1 MSLKTSLIITGDSA
15 NAKAAVDALTDAVN
29 KAGKAAADTTAPAD
43 AMGKAVDGV
52 ADSAKEAAGA
62 ISSLDGA
69 IGDIAGSAA
78 DAAGNS
84 EALGGALDDI
94 GTGARNAG
102 KDAGFLGNIL
112 SDASGAIKDAISGAL
127 GLDGALDNMGGAT
140 KESSKLAGELEGKLG
155 DMAKG
160 ALESS
165 AAQGAI
171 AKASGVAATAMS
183 GFGVSAATVEAI
195 LTGGLSLALTA
206 VIGFLSGFAAEALSG
221 SDALGQQE
229 DAAASLTEQIDA
241 LNDALAREIK
251 TQYASEMA
259 ALANAEA
266 HRTLAIEA
274 VKSRKALLE
283 TAIAEQKKTPSW
295 APAGPGQA
303 IQQAALMS
311 ANAAVA
317 DLRKELAAAES
328 DLAAREKEVVAKRR
342 PFVDRGI
349 AAATDPRARINLNYD
364 RSLFSLDRRRDDLS
378 EAEYSRQKIKLDNE
392 RKAALD
398 AVSEA
403 EKKAS
408 ASGKSL
414 SSTRSAASAAD
425 RAAAEATKKLQA
437 DLEGVIGRYDPARK
451 AAADYAE
458 ELERIAKLKDAGKI
472 SADDA
477 ANYRAQASA
486 AYLSKSLDVSGI
498 KELAEQEQAAIDAS
512 GAIDKIVQSINH
524 ETAALGVLNPVQR
537 ELLGYRQQLAAL
549 SPEERA
555 AAEARISGALQEKAA
570 TEEVARATE
579 EARRAQEQL
588 GNMAVDAFA
597 AIAVGGQKAS
607 DVIGRLAETIA
618 AAAIQAT
625 LFGTGPLAA
634 MLGGASLPSTGGSG
648 AAASAQGV
656 AADAIGKSVSKSLEG
671 SLDKVF
677 GSKGSFGK
685 TLQNAGLGYA
695 AGSLTGS
702 KTGGAIGGAIG
713 GYVGKEVLGSALG
726 SLGQFAGPI
735 GAIAGGLLGGAI
747 GGLLKKTKT
756 GAANIT
762 SVDSDATLSGNS
774 SQFKAAASGAAS
786 SVQDGLSSIADQ
798 LGGSIGSFNVTI
810 GQRHGD
816 WRVRSGTGSLKVAK
830 GAKEFDDDQE
840 GAIAY
845 AISLAVSQG
854 AVTGLSAAVNKAL
867 KSSTDLDKALEEALK
882 VSEIE
887 TLMGGLGAEIANEF
901 KSFEATAKERVR
913 IATQYGFDV
922 AAIEKKNAEDRA
934 ALVESLLEEQVGSL
948 QRLVDE
954 MTSGSLFEG
963 TALEQRD
970 AILAEIEQAKADLAA
985 GKDGASDTLASL
997 FEQLNTVSKDAYG
1010 STAQYAADRAMILD
1024 EARKAIAAA
1033 NAQITAASGG
1043 TTSSDPALA
1052 TTNQALDENNDQN
1065 AELIAL
1071 LKNLPAALANSLSN
1085 GTISLLDTASL
1096 ARTS

>member
-15 NAKAAVDALTDAVN
+15 TAQAAVNALTDAVN
-29 KAGKAAADTTAPAD
+29 KAGKAAADTAAPAD
-43 AMGKAVDGV
+43 AMGKAVDGI
-52 ADSAKEAAGA
+52 ADSAEDAAGA
-62 ISSLDGA
+62 IGALDGA

-78 DAAGNS
+78 DAAGTS

-102 KDAGFLGNIL
+102 KDAGFLGSIL
-112 SDASGAIKDAISGAL
+112 SDASGAIKDAIGGAL
-127 GLDGALDNMGGAT
+127 GLDGALDSMGGAT
-140 KESSKLAGELEGKLG
+140 QESSKLAGELEGKLG

-295 APAGPGQA
+295 SPAGPGQA

-317 DLRKELAAAES
+317 DLRKELAAAE
-328 DLAAREKEVVAKRR
+328 DELAAREKDVVVKRR

-349 AAATDPRARINLNYD
+349 AAATDPRARIDLDYN
-364 RSLFSLDRRRDDLS
+364 RSLFSLDRRRSDLS

-414 SSTRSAASAAD
+414 SNSRSAASAAD

-437 DLEGVIGRYDPARK
+437 ELEGVIGRYDPARK

-458 ELERIAKLKDAGKI
+458 ELERIARLKDAGKI

-477 ANYRAQASA
+477 TNYRAQASA
-486 AYLSKSLDVSGI
+486 AYLSKAIDVSGI

-512 GAIDKIVQSINH
+512 GAIDKIVQSIND

-537 ELLGYRQQLAAL
+537 ELLGYRAQLLAL

-555 AAEARISGALQEKAA
+555 AAEARIAGALAEKNA

-634 MLGGASLPSTGGSG
+634 MLNGASLPSTGGAS
-648 AAASAQGV
+648 ASAQGV

-713 GYVGKEVLGSALG
+713 GAVGKELLGSALG

-747 GGLLKKTKT
+747 GGMLKKTKT

-762 SVDSDATLSGNS
+762 SVDGDATLSGNS
-774 SQFKAAASGAAS
+774 SKFKAAASGAAG

-798 LGGSIGSFNVTI
+798 LGGAIGSFNVTI

-816 WRVRSGTGSLKVAK
+816 WRVRTGTGSLKVAK
-830 GAKEFDDDQE
+830 GAKEFDDDQA

-845 AISLAVSQG
+845 AIQLAVSQG

-867 KSSTDLDKALEEALK
+867 KSSPDLDKALEEALK

-934 ALVESLLEEQVGSL
+934 ALVEKLLEEQVGGL

-970 AILAEIEQAKADLAA
+970 AILAEIEKAKADLAA

-1043 TTSSDPALA
+1043 STSSDPALA

-1096 ARTS
+1096 AKTS

>member
-15 NAKAAVDALTDAVN
+15 TAKAAVDALKDSVDKLNATAQ
-29 KAGKAAADTTAPAD
+29 AGAAPAD

-52 ADSAKEAAGA
+52 ADSAKDAAGA
-62 ISSLDGA
+62 IGTLDGA
-69 IGDIAGSAA
+69 IGDIAGSTA

-84 EALGGALDDI
+84 DALGGALDNV

-102 KDAGFLGNIL
+102 KDAGFLGGIL

-127 GLDGALDNMGGAT
+127 GLDGALDNMGGA
-140 KESSKLAGELEGKLG
+140 SKQASGLAGELEGKLG
-155 DMAKG
+155 DVAKG

-206 VIGFLSGFAAEALSG
+206 VIGFLSGFAAEALNG

-241 LNDALAREIK
+241 LNKALEK
-251 TQYASEMA
+251 ETQTQYSARVA
-259 ALANAEA
+259 ALAHAEGQRA
-266 HRTLAIEA
+266 LAIEA
-274 VKSRKALLE
+274 ISTRKALLE
-283 TAIAEQKKTPSW
+283 TALAEQKRTQSW
-295 APAGPGQA
+295 SPAGPGQA
-303 IQQAALMS
+303 IQQAALME
-311 ANAAVA
+311 ANSAVA
-317 DLRKELAAAES
+317 ALQKQLERAEQ
-328 DLAAREKEVVAKRR
+328 DLAKASSNVNFERR
-342 PFVDRGI
+342 YFVDRGV
-349 AAATDPRARINLNYD
+349 AAATDPRARANLTFDQGLD
-364 RSLFSLDRRRDDLS
+364 RLDRRRNQIS
-378 EAEYSRQKIKLDNE
+378 EAQYARE
-392 RKAALD
+392 RAQLERDRAAALD

-403 EKKAS
+403 ERKAS

-414 SSTRSAASAAD
+414 SDTRSAASAAD

-451 AAADYAE
+451 AASDYAD
-458 ELERIAKLKDAGKI
+458 ELERIARLKDAGKI

-486 AYLSKSLDVSGI
+486 TYVSKAIDVGGI
-498 KELAEQEQAAIDAS
+498 KDMAAQEQAAIDAS
-512 GAIDKIVQSINH
+512 GAIDKIVQSIND
-524 ETAALGVLNPVQR
+524 EAAALGVLNPVQR
-537 ELLGYRQQLAAL
+537 ELLNYRDQLLAL

-555 AAEARISGALQEKAA
+555 AAQARIEGALAEKNA
-570 TEEVARATE
+570 TQEVARATE

-634 MLGGASLPSTGGSG
+634 MLNGASLPSTGGAS
-648 AAASAQGV
+648 ASAQGV

-713 GYVGKEVLGSALG
+713 GAVGKELLGSALG

-762 SVDSDATLSGNS
+762 NVTDDATLSGNS
-774 SQFKAAASGAAS
+774 SQFKAAASGAAG
-786 SVQDGLSSIADQ
+786 SVQDGLSSIAEQ
-798 LGGSIGSFNVTI
+798 LGGAIGSFNVTI

-816 WRVRSGTGSLKVAK
+816 WRVRTGTGSLKVAK
-830 GAKEFDDDQE
+830 GAKEFDDDQA

-845 AISLAVSQG
+845 AIQLAVSQG

-867 KSSTDLDKALEEALK
+867 KSSPDLDKALEEALK

-913 IATQYGFDV
+913 IATQYGFEV

-970 AILAEIEQAKADLAA
+970 AILAEIEKAKADLAA

-1033 NAQITAASGG
+1033 NAQITAASAGS
-1043 TTSSDPALA
+1043 TSSSDPALA

>member
-15 NAKAAVDALTDAVN
+15 TAQAAVNALTDAVN
-29 KAGKAAADTTAPAD
+29 KTGKAAADTAAPAD
-43 AMGKAVDGV
+43 AMGKAVDGI
-52 ADSAKEAAGA
+52 ADSAEDAAGA
-62 ISSLDGA
+62 IGALDGA

-78 DAAGNS
+78 DAAGTS

-102 KDAGFLGNIL
+102 KDAGFLGSIL

-127 GLDGALDNMGGAT
+127 GLDGALDSMGGAT
-140 KESSKLAGELEGKLG
+140 QESSKLAGELEGKLG

-241 LNDALAREIK
+241 LNKALERETQ
-251 TQYASEMA
+251 TQYTARVET
-259 ALANAEA
+259 LNHAEA
-266 HRTLAIEA
+266 QRTLAVRTIEA
-274 VKSRKALLE
+274 RKALLE
-283 TAIAEQKKTPSW
+283 KAIAEQKQV
-295 APAGPGQA
+295 PGWSPVGGAQA
-303 IQQAALMS
+303 IQQAASMS

-317 DLRKELAAAES
+317 DLQAQVAEAEAALVKANKAVS
-328 DLAAREKEVVAKRR
+328 GSRQY
-342 PFVDRGI
+342 FVDRGVQ
-349 AAATDPRARINLNYD
+349 AATDPRARATLTFDQGLD
-364 RSLFSLDRRRDDLS
+364 RLDRRRNQIS
-378 EAEYSRQKIKLDNE
+378 ETQYARE
-392 RKAALD
+392 RAQLERERAAALD

-414 SSTRSAASAAD
+414 SNSRSAASAAD

-437 DLEGVIGRYDPARK
+437 ELEGVIGRYDPARK

-486 AYLSKSLDVSGI
+486 AYLSKAIDVSGI
-498 KELAEQEQAAIDAS
+498 KELAEQEQAAIAAS
-512 GAIDKIVQSINH
+512 GAIDKIVQSIND

-537 ELLGYRQQLAAL
+537 ELLNYRQQLAAL

-555 AAEARISGALQEKAA
+555 AAEARIAGALAEKNA
-570 TEEVARATE
+570 TQEVARATE

-588 GNMAVDAFA
+588 GNMAVDAFT
-597 AIAVGGQKAS
+597 AIVAGGQKAS

-634 MLGGASLPSTGGSG
+634 MLNGASLPSTGG
-648 AAASAQGV
+648 ANASAQGV

-713 GYVGKEVLGSALG
+713 GAVGKELLGSALG

-747 GGLLKKTKT
+747 GGMLKKTKT

-762 SVDSDATLSGNS
+762 SVDGDATLSGNS
-774 SQFKAAASGAAS
+774 SKFKAAASGAAG

-798 LGGSIGSFNVTI
+798 LGGAIGSFNVTI

-816 WRVRSGTGSLKVAK
+816 WRVRTGTGSLKVAK
-830 GAKEFDDDQE
+830 GAKEFDDDQA

-845 AISLAVSQG
+845 AIQLAVSQG

-867 KSSTDLDKALEEALK
+867 KSSPDLDKALEEALK

-970 AILAEIEQAKADLAA
+970 AILAEIEKAKADLAA

-1033 NAQITAASGG
+1033 NAQITAASAGS
-1043 TTSSDPALA
+1043 TSSSDPALA